1 MKRLLLPLLAAIALP
16 SAINSEILK
25 IKCTSIINGEGKN
38 MQVFWDF
45 IGDTNTK
52 IGNIKSQPL
61 GERGSSEKASLIVYD
76 RYIEFWSMEWNE
88 YLGVSL
94 GFVVRFDR
102 RNYLFP
108 EFINYRQYQGGELV
122 KNSSFQVNFVEPL
135 KCVRQTP
142 IFAF

>member
-1 MKRLLLPLLAAIALP
+1 MKRLLLPLLAALAFP
-16 SAINSEILK
+16 TVVNSEILK

-38 MQVFWDF
+38 VKVFWDF
-45 IGDTNTK
+45 TGDTNTK
-52 IGNIKSQPL
+52 VGNIKSQPL
-61 GERGSSEKASLIVYD
+61 GERGRSEKASLIVLD
-76 RYIEFWSMEWNE
+76 RHIEFWSMEWNE

-108 EFINYRQYQGGELV
+108 EFTNYRQYQGGELL

-135 KCVRQTP
+135 KCVRQNP
-142 IFAF
+142 IFPF

>member
-1 MKRLLLPLLAAIALP
+1 MKRLLLPLLAALAFP
-16 SAINSEILK
+16 TAVNSEILK

-38 MQVFWDF
+38 VKVFWDF
-45 IGDTNTK
+45 TGDTNTK
-52 IGNIKSQPL
+52 VGNIKSQPL
-61 GERGSSEKASLIVYD
+61 GERGRSEKASLIVLD
-76 RYIEFWSMEWNE
+76 RHIEFWSMEWNE

-108 EFINYRQYQGGELV
+108 EFTNYRQYQGGELL

-135 KCVRQTP
+135 KCVRQNP
-142 IFAF
+142 IFPF